1 MESWVNI
8 LRPIV
13 KGMQA
18 DGLQSKAKKPREAVM
33 DYGNL
38 QTLILISFER
48 KPELFFITNIVVFGP
63 NLEKNWQI
71 W

>member
-1 MESWVNI
+1 M
-8 LRPIV
+8 

-48 KPELFFITNIVVFGP
+48 KPELFLLPT
-63 NLEKNWQI
+63 LSCLA
-71 W
+71 